1 MRDVE
6 VTKVF
11 EAKETTVGFE
21 NSSEAA
27 TWELQLRDRTSRV
40 IALDTVE
47 IVATVAT
54 VGFELVLELHE
65 SPDLVG
71 TTSKSSDH

>member
-1 MRDVE
+1 MREDE

-11 EAKETTVGFE
+11 EAKETAIGFE

-27 TWELQLRDRTSRV
+27 TWEQQFRDCTSRV
-40 IALDTVE
+40 IALDSVE

-54 VGFELVLELHE
+54 VGFKLVLELHE
-65 SPDLVG
+65 SLDLVG
-71 TTSKSSDH
+71 MTSKRSDH